1 MTTTLVKVLTVA
13 IAFGALANLG
23 AQTAWPRAVG
33 AAMVVAAMAVAAN
46 ISVEVAVNTLVDMFV
61 VAVLT
66 SAEGGL
72 LTPERISGEAR
83 ALAYRTPR

>member
-1 MTTTLVKVLTVA
+1 MA
-13 IAFGALANLG
+13 A
-23 AQTAWPRAVG
+23 AV
-33 AAMVVAAMAVAAN
+33 MAVAVN

-66 SAEGGL
+66 SAEGKL
-72 LTPERISGEAR
+72 LTAERISGEAR

>member
-1 MTTTLVKVLTVA
+1 
-13 IAFGALANLG
+13 
-23 AQTAWPRAVG
+23 
-33 AAMVVAAMAVAAN
+33 MVVAAMAVAAN